1 MGPYDHR
8 SVTLDPGLTAL
19 ALRGLHEREGHYP
32 FIERFR
38 RRRTSAR
45 GTRRAPAREAR
56 PKPARSSA
64 SLWQSLLTLRR
75 VREARGPSSAAA

>member
-38 RRRTSAR
+38 RRRPTR
-45 GTRRAPAREAR
+45 GRRAAPAREAR